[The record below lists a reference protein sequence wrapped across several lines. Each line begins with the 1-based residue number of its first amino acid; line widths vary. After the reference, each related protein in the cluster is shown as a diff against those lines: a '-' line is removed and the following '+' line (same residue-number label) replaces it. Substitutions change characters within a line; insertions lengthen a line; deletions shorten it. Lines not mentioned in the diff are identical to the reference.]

1 MIRLV
6 IIVVCHLPPRIV
18 IMTSTAVETVP
29 WVLQAPGGTNL
40 ATNPI

>member
-18 IMTSTAVETVP
+18 IMTSPAVETVP
-29 WVLQAPGGTNL
+29 WVVKAPGGTNI
-40 ATNPI
+40 ATTPI

>member
-18 IMTSTAVETVP
+18 IMTNGVETVP
-29 WVLQAPGGTNL
+29 WFIQAPGGTTV
-40 ATNPI
+40 AGTPI